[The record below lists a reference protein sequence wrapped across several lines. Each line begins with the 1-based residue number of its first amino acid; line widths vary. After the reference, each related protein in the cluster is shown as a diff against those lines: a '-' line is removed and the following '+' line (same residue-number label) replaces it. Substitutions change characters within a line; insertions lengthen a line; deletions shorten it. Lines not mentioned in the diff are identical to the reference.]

1 MIIPGPLF
9 IVGALLAVAV
19 ILLLVRRWT
28 GVAAFV
34 ATVTSSAVVVL
45 LLVVPLD
52 QVLHLPW
59 FDVLLEAPLNVRGRF
74 LVIEPVDVLPMVFMA
89 ATSALLSILTWRL
102 MLRSSFFSVAMASLA
117 LLFVALMVGQVVFAA
132 LLIEMAALLMIF
144 PLHEP
149 VRMRDGTTYGGGVK
163 GGLQYMVYTSLALP
177 GLMIAQL
184 LLAQYEVLP
193 GERGLLQTAT
203 LLFVF
208 SFGVLLG
215 AVPFQAWLTTVTED
229 GSPPVV
235 TFLFTVGLGAV
246 WFLLLDYLESYTW
259 LSEQAAFSTLLTG
272 VGLLMMVFG
281 GTLAAGQRR
290 LGRIVGYAT
299 LADNGAMFVALGTR
313 REAGVAVALLLL
325 MARPFALGLMML
337 GLDGLRRLGRG
348 DDDARRLRGGAW
360 KMPWRALAFMMG
372 GMALAGFP
380 PSLGF
385 AARWGLY
392 RILMSQGTAQA
403 LLALLS
409 GVGVMMGLV
418 NAARLLLSRPQ
429 GSREIETQADDPLVL
444 AFVVGLVVALTVLG
458 LFPQFLSGFA
468 LDVARE
474 FTFYQP

>member
-1 MIIPGPLF
+1 
-9 IVGALLAVAV
+9 
-19 ILLLVRRWT
+19 
-28 GVAAFV
+28 
-34 ATVTSSAVVVL
+34 
-45 LLVVPLD
+45 
-52 QVLHLPW
+52 
-59 FDVLLEAPLNVRGRF
+59 
-74 LVIEPVDVLPMVFMA
+74 
-89 ATSALLSILTWRL
+89 
-102 MLRSSFFSVAMASLA
+102 
-117 LLFVALMVGQVVFAA
+117 
-132 LLIEMAALLMIF
+132 
-144 PLHEP
+144 
-149 VRMRDGTTYGGGVK
+149 
-163 GGLQYMVYTSLALP
+163 MVYTSLALP

-193 GERGLLQTAT
+193 GETGLLRTAT
-203 LLFVF
+203 LLFIF

-215 AVPFQAWLTTVTED
+215 AVPFHAWLTTVTVD

-235 TFLFTVGLGAV
+235 TFLFTVSLGAV

-259 LSEQAAFSTLLTG
+259 LSEQTAFSTLLTG

-281 GTLAAGQRR
+281 GVLAAAQRR

-313 REAGVAVALLLL
+313 QAAGVTVALLLL

-348 DDDARRLRGGAW
+348 DDDARHLAGGAW
-360 KMPWRALAFMMG
+360 RVPWRALAFMIG

-392 RILMSQGTAQA
+392 RILISQGTAQA

-418 NAARLLLSRPQ
+418 NVARLLLAQPQ
-429 GSREIETQADDPLVL
+429 ESLEGETQADDPLVL
-444 AFVVGLVVALTVLG
+444 AFIIGLMVASAVLG
-458 LFPQFLSGFA
+458 LFPQLLSGIV
-468 LDVARE
+468 LDVARG